1 MLTSRAAHLAR
12 DERGFSLVELL
23 VAMALGSMVLTAVMT
38 VFINGLTGTAKV
50 TDRIDALQRARLTAD
65 RMTTLLQAQVCSG
78 GSAPIT
84 DGQATTV
91 TFTANVGD
99 VTATPTRYRLRWDNT
114 TNRIYEDRFVATT
127 DTSGNLIFPSSPSQT
142 KVIGTDM
149 VPAGGTLFT
158 YNAFDAANGGVNATA
173 LGTPL
178 SNADAQTVVAVS
190 VSLVAQPERTKVT
203 DERSTTL
210 NTQAVVGSAD
220 ATNPNRGPK
229 C

>member
-1 MLTSRAAHLAR
+1 MLTARAAHVAR

-50 TDRIDALQRARLTAD
+50 TDRIDAVQRARLTAD

-84 DGQATTV
+84 DGQATSV

-99 VTATPTRYRLRWDNT
+99 VTANPTRYRLRWDNT
-114 TNRIYEDRFVATT
+114 TNRIYEDRFVPTT
-127 DTSGNLIFPSSPSQT
+127 DSSGNVTFPSSPTQT

-158 YNAFDAANGGVNATA
+158 YNAFDTVNAGVSATPIA
-173 LGTPL
+173 TPL
-178 SNADAQTVVAVS
+178 TTTDMQTVVAVS
-190 VSLVAQPERTKVT
+190 VSLVAQPERTKVS
-203 DERSTTL
+203 DERATTL
-210 NTQAVVGSAD
+210 TTQAVVGSAD